1 MPSLRSG
8 QRAPPGDAHSE
19 ETGVL
24 AVTFREM
31 AGAYEATQHAP
42 LMPHLAAARAAL
54 ADLPVAPVAPEPPR
68 RSRRIAEE
76 ALEAALK
83 KAERAAVEAVVA
95 DARLALSSGQ
105 AARERELA
113 ETEARSRPP
122 WPTRRPPV
130 EADQWTAIDDV
141 PAEALAASGFAL
153 CRVPH
158 KSLVEPWAAAVAD
171 VHARFL
177 AEQDQ
182 GQERRD
188 RALLWIL
195 ALPQL
200 LWRKPWYSKRGPVK
214 AGVEYEINGVSDG
227 PMLRALSSLGGC
239 VGLVFGQFSEA
250 SKDVSSLLADVATA
264 LSESR
269 WIHMGCACPD
279 QAKALLSNELH
290 REWGTTAATP
300 LHCGFSFANNDELKA
315 AVGAWDEDSDNAKAQ
330 YGPISRWDTSKVTA
344 MSFLFCVRQDWM
356 DNEYY
361 ADNYEDCVLTD
372 DTFNEASQKDSLTFP
387 GALVSLGL
395 DEPSREGRGVA
406 LLGVRARVEAVD
418 AER

>member
-31 AGAYEATQHAP
+31 AGAYEATQHTP
-42 LMPHLAAARAAL
+42 LLPHLAAARAAL

-171 VHARFL
+171 VHASYYGESRVL
-177 AEQDQ
+177 
-182 GQERRD
+182 
-188 RALLWIL
+188 
-195 ALPQL
+195 
-200 LWRKPWYSKRGPVK
+200 KRGPVK

-239 VGLVFGQFSEA
+239 VGLVFGQFSGPP
-250 SKDVSSLLADVATA
+250 DVSSLLADVATA

-372 DTFNEASQKDSLTFP
+372 DTFNEASQKVQA
-387 GALVSLGL
+387 GGL
-395 DEPSREGRGVA
+395 Q
-406 LLGVRARVEAVD
+406 VEEEQGKVP
-418 AER
+418 RQ